1 MFIHVLVAKMGA
13 VAPIFYITVK
23 LNTFEPMKYLLI
35 ITALAISIGFGSC
48 KKDSVGIRFNMDYST
63 SFTIESG
70 NILSLPLDFFTP
82 DVTTNSEAQFSEN
95 DTRKDKIQEIKLTSL
110 SLDITNPDEAN
121 FDFLKHIYLYINA
134 DGLNERRYAFK
145 ENIEN
150 GLLILN
156 LETEGVD
163 LAEFIKKDKFSL
175 RAECVQDKTL
185 DKDLTVKADMVFAV
199 KANPLK

>member
-1 MFIHVLVAKMGA
+1 MMKNIVL
-13 VAPIFYITVK
+13 
-23 LNTFEPMKYLLI
+23 
-35 ITALAISIGFGSC
+35 ALVILSFFSGC
-48 KKDSVGIRFNMDYST
+48 KKDSIGIRFNMDYTT
-63 SFTIESG
+63 SFDIKSG

-82 DVTTNSEAQFSEN
+82 DITTNSETQFSEN

-110 SLDITNPDEAN
+110 SLDITNPDNAT
-121 FDFLKHIYLYINA
+121 FDFLKHVYLYINA
-134 DGLNERRYAFK
+134 DGLEEIRYAFK
-145 ENIEN
+145 ENIAD

-156 LETEGVD
+156 LDTEGVD
-163 LAEFIKKDKFSL
+163 LSEYIKKDKFSL